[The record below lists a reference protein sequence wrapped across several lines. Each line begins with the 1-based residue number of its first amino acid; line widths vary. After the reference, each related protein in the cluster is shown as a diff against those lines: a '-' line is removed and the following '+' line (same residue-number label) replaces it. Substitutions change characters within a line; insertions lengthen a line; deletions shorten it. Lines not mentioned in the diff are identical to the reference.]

1 MRIRKVAG
9 IVALVA
15 LVVASAPSVKAG
27 ETLQTVRGKQFHDC
41 QILSKDPHGLTFR
54 HRDGI
59 AKLAFAD
66 MPAKAQKRFAFDA
79 KAAQAFVRPHR
90 PVPQVKTAPQR
101 RQTII
106 APSLVAHNRL
116 SVAGVGARQQSRR
129 PLRGGVRNPYMLN
142 GSIADHG
149 FHRAVLGGFL
159 EPYYS
164 GAFGRPAYFGQVPN
178 GFFTNN
184 TLRVGARPILASPI
198 APSMTSFSQL
208 QDVRRSAARASVRA
222 SKR

>member
-9 IVALVA
+9 IAALIA
-15 LVVASAPSVKAG
+15 LVVATAPSVEAG
-27 ETLQTVRGKQFHDC
+27 ETLQSVRGKQFHDC

-66 MPAKAQKRFAFDA
+66 MPAKAQKRYAFDP
-79 KAAQAFVRPHR
+79 KAAQAFVRPRR
-90 PVPQVKTAPQR
+90 PAPQVKTAPQL

-106 APSLVAHNRL
+106 APSLVAHNRQ
-116 SVAGVGARQQSRR
+116 SAGARQQSYQRQR
-129 PLRGGVRNPYMLN
+129 SGVRNPYMLS

-184 TLRVGARPILASPI
+184 TLRVGARPILGSPV

-208 QDVRRSAARASVRA
+208 QDVRRSAARAG
-222 SKR
+222 KR